1 MSAATDVPQR
11 HAILSL
17 GAGVQSTTLALMA
30 LRGEL
35 PLPEAAIFADT
46 GWESA
51 ATYAH
56 LDWLTRTLGD
66 ALPVHVV
73 RRHRPDGTPANIRD
87 DALAVVAGA
96 LSRLANPPLFV
107 KGSRELN
114 PSPLPAA
121 QARFERKVGGKA
133 NFVVLPLFARH
144 FTGKVSMLRRQCTGE
159 YKIEPTLR
167 KTRELVG
174 RRPGTRRTLP
184 PFVEMWIGISAD
196 EAAKRCKPSRE
207 PWVSNRYPLREL
219 GMGRR
224 DCEDWL
230 WRHYR
235 LRVPKSSCIG
245 CPFHDDRLWREMKRQ
260 RPDEWQ
266 EAIAFDRA
274 IRHLPMVQGE
284 VYVHRSCVPLDQV
297 DLRSAEERGQLSFSG
312 ALFRADGRAHT
323 DAAPAATPEGPPTV
337 QPVTRAHPEVHR
349 DDRRGQ
355 AA

>member
-1 MSAATDVPQR
+1 MTIHAPLSGLPAADAAARRV
-11 HAILSL
+11 ILSL

-56 LDWLTRTLGD
+56 LRWLVQELGA

-73 RRHRPDGTPANIRD
+73 RRQRPDGTPAHIRD
-87 DALAVVAGA
+87 DALAIVAGR

-107 KGSRELN
+107 KGSREFN

-121 QARFERKVGGKA
+121 QARFERAVGGKA
-133 NFVVLPLFARH
+133 NFVVLPLYARH

-159 YKIEPTLR
+159 YKLAPIFA

-174 RRPGTRRTLP
+174 RKPGTRRTKP

-196 EAAKRCKPSRE
+196 EHAKRCKPSSE
-207 PWVSNRYPLREL
+207 PWITNRWPLREL

-245 CPFHDDRLWREMKRQ
+245 CPFHDDRLWRDMKRH

-266 EAIAFDRA
+266 EAVAFDRA
-274 IRHLPMVQGE
+274 IRRLPMVQGE
-284 VYVHRSCVPLDQV
+284 VYVHRSCVPLDEV
-297 DLRSAEERGQLSFSG
+297 DLRSPEERGQLSFAG
-312 ALFRADGRAHT
+312 ALLDSH
-323 DAAPAATPEGPPTV
+323 DHNHC
-337 QPVTRAHPEVHR
+337 QP
-349 DDRRGQ
+349 
-355 AA
+355 